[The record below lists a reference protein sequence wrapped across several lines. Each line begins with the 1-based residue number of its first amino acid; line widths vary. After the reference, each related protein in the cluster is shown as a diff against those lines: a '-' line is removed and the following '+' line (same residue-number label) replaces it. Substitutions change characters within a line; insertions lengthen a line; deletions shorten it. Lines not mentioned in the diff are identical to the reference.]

1 MTPLIQIL
9 DGPNLGRLGK
19 REPALYGT
27 TTWDELAA
35 ACRAWAQAAGCRCEC
50 RQTDAEGELVGLIHA
65 ASDGAD
71 GLVLNAAAYTHTSV
85 AVRDAVAAAGI
96 PVVEVHLTN
105 PAARED
111 FRRTN
116 LLEDVV
122 TARVAGFGTDSY
134 RLAITGLAARLG
146 AGSDES

>member
-1 MTPLIQIL
+1 MTPLIHVL
-9 DGPNLGRLGK
+9 DGPNLGRLGR
-19 REPALYGT
+19 REPELYGT

-35 ACRAWAQAAGCRCEC
+35 KCRDWAAAAGCRCEC
-50 RQTDAEGELVGLIHA
+50 QQTDSEGGLVGLIHA
-65 ASDGAD
+65 AADAAD

-85 AVRDAVAAAGI
+85 AVRDAVAATGI

-105 PAARED
+105 PAAREE

-116 LLEDVV
+116 LLEDLA

-146 AGSDES
+146 ANGGES